1 MIRLI
6 LKELRQL
13 SPIGLLWLALLA
25 VGWAMQLFAG
35 RVDEESFGS
44 WYEEVLG
51 AGTDPGVAVI
61 ASIVCL
67 VTAWSLFPRE
77 HDDSTIDFLRALPV
91 SRARIFA
98 AKVLAATLLLAAVF
112 ALGYGLDA
120 ALLSLNPETFGGRF
134 YAQAWATLA
143 WRDLAFAFVML
154 CHGVLLSWFRVTGLV
169 VFALYIVSVML
180 IESSTGSAG
189 LYSVL
194 GMLSNEYDGS
204 RLVVD
209 ARAIAVHLALGLVS
223 LLVAH
228 RLWSATPSAAGGGRP
243 SPRAGA
249 RWRILAVAAAL
260 VGAGAVLVT
269 RLGPGAIEGRGGEA
283 VELEV
288 VSTDYY
294 RFAFDPA
301 DRRTVDSL
309 VARADDDFRA
319 LGAMLGVAAGDLPRV
334 RVDLAAS
341 SEHAAGLAT
350 WKTIRMDLDT
360 FEGDRSQARV
370 LSHES
375 AHVMQS
381 VLSERAL
388 ARHFAAARF
397 FVEGMAQYTSFAIV
411 PEPERRTS
419 NHAIAAVSWDRQEI
433 RFPNLIDA
441 DFAATFDPDLYYS
454 LGDLWTGAFVETCG
468 PDSLGDFLRA
478 AGREDVPRRLA
489 PMTFWTDTLR
499 EIGCGLED
507 VNERFRGDMR
517 ALADATDPDDFP
529 VLEAPRVERLPDGRV
544 RIAAGIVAPGEGGG
558 PPVRLPERFVVRVGA
573 GASVVAAVDPVFRG
587 RVERPDDPDGEGDAG
602 PVRAVFDIPARAVP
616 RARFEYQLGYA
627 PFADSRVYYA
637 KRRTGSAPP

>member
-6 LKELRQL
+6 VKELRQL

-25 VGWAMQLFAG
+25 VGWAMQLLAG

-51 AGTDPGVAVI
+51 TGTDPGVAVI

-77 HDDSTIDFLRALPV
+77 HDDSTIDFLRALPI
-91 SRARIFA
+91 SRARLFA
-98 AKVLAATLLLAAVF
+98 AKVLAAMLLLGALF
-112 ALGYGLDA
+112 ALGYALDA
-120 ALLSLNPETFGGRF
+120 ALLAANPETFGGRF

-143 WRDLAFAFVML
+143 WRDMAFAFVML

-180 IESSTGSAG
+180 LESQTGSAG

-209 ARAIAVHLALGLVS
+209 RVSIAVHVALGGLS
-223 LLVAH
+223 LLVAY
-228 RLWSATPSAAGGGRP
+228 RLWSATPSAAGGGRAD
-243 SPRAGA
+243 PRGGA
-249 RWRILAVAAAL
+249 RVRAALVVLGL
-260 VGAGAVLVT
+260 VGAGGVLVT
-269 RLGPGAIEGRGGEA
+269 RLGPGAIESASGEA

-288 VSTDYY
+288 ASTDYY

-309 VARADDDFRA
+309 LARADDDFRA
-319 LGAMLGVAAGDLPRV
+319 LGELLGVEASRLPRV

-350 WKTIRMDLDT
+350 WKTIKMDLAT
-360 FEGDRSQARV
+360 FETDRSQARV

-375 AHVMQS
+375 AHVMQA

-411 PEPERRTS
+411 PEPERRAS
-419 NHAIAAVSWDRQEI
+419 NRAIAAVAWARQEI
-433 RFPNLIDA
+433 RFENLIDA
-441 DFAATFDPDLYYS
+441 GFAATFDPDLYYS
-454 LGDLWTGAFVETCG
+454 LGDLWSGAFRATCG
-468 PDSLGDFLRA
+468 PDSFGDFLRA
-478 AGREDVPRRLA
+478 AGREDVPRRLP
-489 PMTFWTDTLR
+489 PMLFWTDTLR
-499 EIGCGLED
+499 EIDCGLED
-507 VNERFRGDMR
+507 VNERFRVEMR
-517 ALADATDPDDFP
+517 ALADGIDGDDFP
-529 VLEAPRVERLPDGRV
+529 RFESPLIERLPDGRV
-544 RIAAGIVAPGEGGG
+544 RISVDVVAAEGESAP
-558 PPVRLPERFVVRVGA
+558 PPRLPERFVVRVGA

-587 RVERPDDPDGEGDAG
+587 RVEGGGERGAGEGGAT
-602 PVRAVFDIPARAVP
+602 RAVFDIPARAVP